1 MAETVTKKVEALAIP
16 VLEEIGLELVE
27 VQFRREQSGWVLR
40 LVIDKQ
46 EGVSLDDCAAV
57 SREIGQLLDIEDFID
72 QAYNLEVSSPGLNRP
87 LKSMADFQR
96 FTGRMAK
103 IKTIEPISGE
113 HVFVG
118 RILQASEETIIV
130 EVGRRE
136 VTIPFA
142 QVSKARLEVEF

>member
-96 FTGRMAK
+96 FTGRKAK
-103 IKTIEPISGE
+103 IKTIEPIGGE

-118 RILQASEETIIV
+118 RILQASEETILF
-130 EVGRRE
+130 EVDRRE

>member
-96 FTGRMAK
+96 FTGSKAK